1 MKKGGGITLWDI
13 RLHYKVTI
21 IKTAWYWHKGNRTEG
36 PGINT
41 QTYDQLIYDKGNRN
55 IKWGK
60 DILFSK

>member
-13 RLHYKVTI
+13 RLHYKATV

-36 PGINT
+36 PEINP

-55 IKWGK
+55 IEWRK